1 MPRRKSP
8 GHVATIKS
16 TQNGKTYTTVLLRR
30 SFRKGKAVE
39 HLTFG
44 NLTHLPPHLIEIF
57 RRALRGETLV
67 PAGQAFRC
75 QRSLSHG
82 HAAAALGLLRALRLD
97 RMLAARRSRERDL
110 AVAMI
115 VAGALDPLTE
125 LATARTLDSRTA
137 SSTLGS
143 LLDLGEVD
151 ENDLY
156 AALDWLGRRQA
167 AVETRLAREHL
178 SEGAVVLY
186 DVSSSWFTGRNCP
199 LAARGYSR
207 DGKRGTLQVVFG
219 VLCSAEGCPV
229 AVEVFEGNTADPQT
243 LSAQVAKVRER
254 FGLRRVVLVG
264 DRGMLTNARI
274 REDLEGVEGLEWI
287 SALRFTDIRQLFRS
301 GKVQPSLFEER
312 DLAEIRAPEF
322 PGERLIVC
330 RNPLTAAR
338 RRRRREELL
347 AATEAGLD
355 KLIEATRR
363 ARSPLR
369 RERAIIERATR
380 ILDRCRVRKHFEI
393 ETGPGHFAYRR
404 LDARIAA
411 EAALDGFYVV
421 RTNVPEAAL
430 EAPRAVAI
438 YKQLGSVETAFRC
451 LKTFSLRV
459 RPIHHRRPDRVRAHF
474 FLRMLA
480 YHLEWHLRRRLAPL
494 IFQEEDPAAAFAA
507 RASVVAPAVRSP
519 KTRAKTAA
527 RKTEEGLPLHSYATL
542 LRDLGAVTRLTMR
555 FPGTEHT
562 FDQISEL
569 TPVQSRAFDLL
580 GVSLMQ

>member
-1 MPRRKSP
+1 MPRSKSP
-8 GHVATIKS
+8 GHVADIKS
-16 TQNGKTYTTVLLRR
+16 THNGKTYTTVLLRR
-30 SFRKGKAVE
+30 SFRKGKSVK
-39 HLTFG
+39 HRTFG

-75 QRSLSHG
+75 QRSLAHG
-82 HAAAALGLLRALRLD
+82 HAAAALGLLRSLRLD

-115 VAGALDPLTE
+115 VAGALDPLTK

-178 SEGAVVLY
+178 REGAVVLY

-274 REDLEGVEGLEWI
+274 REDLRGVEGLEWI
-287 SALRFTDIRQLFRS
+287 SALRFTDIRALVRS

-347 AATEAGLD
+347 EATEAGLA
-355 KLIEATRR
+355 KLEEATRR
-363 ARSPLR
+363 ERSPLR

-380 ILDRCRVRKHFEI
+380 ILDRYRVRKHFEI

-404 LDARIAA
+404 LDDKIAA

-438 YKQLGSVETAFRC
+438 YKQLGAVETAFRC

-507 RASVVAPAVRSP
+507 RASVVAPAARSP

-562 FDQISEL
+562 FDQISDL